1 MVPTWNIPPDARP
14 DGGADHAGPTR
25 RVQSTRRI
33 CRGNGSLAAPDEGT
47 RAPAAVALAAP
58 AELLEHVLGEANPPK
73 TKPLL
78 RLLIDELRVNS
89 RAEILQ
95 RRRMQRR

>member
-1 MVPTWNIPPDARP
+1 LQGKRLPGRAR
-14 DGGADHAGPTR
+14 
-25 RVQSTRRI
+25 
-33 CRGNGSLAAPDEGT
+33 RGHT
-47 RAPAAVALAAP
+47 RATAVALAAP
-58 AELLEHVLGEANPPK
+58 AELLEHVLGEADPQK